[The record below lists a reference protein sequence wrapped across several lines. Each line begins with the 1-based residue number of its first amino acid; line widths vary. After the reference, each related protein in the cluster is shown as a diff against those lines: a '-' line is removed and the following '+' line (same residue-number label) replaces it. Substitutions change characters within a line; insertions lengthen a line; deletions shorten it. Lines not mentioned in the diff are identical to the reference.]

1 MKPLK
6 SQMPE
11 TANMRHGKGCVI
23 TKTDIPINKVR
34 ITGEFIGISISD
46 RNYTMPHDYSFR
58 HGWPLKDTA
67 YLEKN
72 SSALNSS

>member
-1 MKPLK
+1 MV
-6 SQMPE
+6 E
-11 TANMRHGKGCVI
+11 DANVRDGKGCVI
-23 TKTDIPINKVR
+23 TKTDVPINKVR
-34 ITGEFIGISISD
+34 ITGEFLFWIEI
-46 RNYTMPHDYSFR
+46 TMPHDYSFR